1 MKRTCRRCKA
11 LAINHGYNPR
21 CYLGHRLDYELEY
34 KGRFEFGFKN
44 VYPLEE
50 CPKPLT
56 IKEYE
61 NIVKNKEY

>member
-1 MKRTCRRCKA
+1 M
-11 LAINHGYNPR
+11 AINRGYNLR
-21 CYLGHRLDYELEY
+21 CYLGYRLDYELEY

-50 CPKPLT
+50 CLKPLT

-61 NIVKNKEY
+61 IDIMIKEDNK